1 MTDYSS
7 TLISIIIVA
16 ALIIGD
22 IVSGLIAAIATKSI
36 DSTKMRNGLWHKSA
50 YILVIALAA
59 LIEWGETKGVFFGI
73 EMPVLAAACV
83 YIGVTEI
90 TSIIENIAV
99 INPELK
105 DTPLLSLFKRS
116 NNTKGNDK

>member
-1 MTDYSS
+1 MTDYST

-59 LIEWGETKGVFFGI
+59 LIEWGAAKGVFFGI
-73 EMPVLAAACV
+73 EIPILSAACV

-105 DTPLLSLFKRS
+105 GTPLLSLFKRS
-116 NNTKGNDK
+116 NDTKGNDK

>member
-7 TLISIIIVA
+7 TLIYIIIVA

-22 IVSGLIAAIATKSI
+22 IVSGWIAAIATKSI
-36 DSTKMRNGLWHKSA
+36 DSTEMRNGLWHKSA
-50 YILVIALAA
+50 YILVIALAG
-59 LIEWGETKGVFFGI
+59 LIEWGASKGVFFGI
-73 EMPVLAAACV
+73 EIPVLAAACV

-90 TSIIENIAV
+90 TSIIENIAI

-116 NNTKGNDK
+116 NNPKGNDK

>member
-1 MTDYSS
+1 MTDYET
-7 TLISIIIVA
+7 TLISIVIIAV
-16 ALIIGD
+16 LIIGD
-22 IVSGLIAAIATKSI
+22 IASGWIAAIATKTI

-50 YILVIALAA
+50 YILVIALAG
-59 LIEWGETKGVFFGI
+59 LIEWGASKGVFFGI
-73 EMPVLAAACV
+73 ELPVLEAACV

-90 TSIIENIAV
+90 TSIIENIAI

-105 DTPLLSLFKRS
+105 DTPLLSLFNRS